1 MSIQAVYTG
10 FFNGFDS
17 RTLLQVNELR
27 FSNILSKSGVLLF
40 RKVLIYQG
48 FFTLLIGGRHSK
60 TLKMRND

>member
-1 MSIQAVYTG
+1 MYTG

-48 FFTLLIGGRHSK
+48 FLLC
-60 TLKMRND
+60 